1 MAVRKATP
9 LAIEVQARPGQ
20 PLGMPVER
28 FLRNYWHKH
37 PLLIRNA
44 FADFASPLQP
54 EDLAGL
60 ACEDGVLARLISH
73 DRATD
78 SWDVRSGPFQETDFP
93 GLPDHDWTLLVQ

>member
-1 MAVRKATP
+1 MAARKATP
-9 LAIEVQARPGQ
+9 PVIEVQARPGL

-28 FLRNYWHKH
+28 FLRTYWHKH

-44 FADFASPLQP
+44 FPDFQSPLQP

-73 DRATD
+73 DL
-78 SWDVRSGPFQETDFP
+78 S
-93 GLPDHDWTLLVQ
+93 LIHI